1 MPRTAQGNRNE
12 PAGDRPRDLAG
23 MANASMD
30 LHGHESGASLPYRMA
45 ACDGAHGAGVG
56 LVLPSLASASAHS
69 LPPQRFAVG
78 SGVNQAIRQIGSVLG
93 VSVVVVLVG
102 SARGVEALANFFNL
116 FLFLTL
122 AGFVTALLS
131 IAIDTHAVKPTS
143 RAFV

>member
-1 MPRTAQGNRNE
+1 
-12 PAGDRPRDLAG
+12 
-23 MANASMD
+23 
-30 LHGHESGASLPYRMA
+30 
-45 ACDGAHGAGVG
+45 
-56 LVLPSLASASAHS
+56 
-69 LPPQRFAVG
+69 VG

-116 FLFLTL
+116 FLLLTL

-131 IAIDTHAVKPTS
+131 LAIDTHAVKPTS

>member
-1 MPRTAQGNRNE
+1 MSPPAIDLVTSQAWRTLRWTCTATSLAPHYLTE
-12 PAGDRPRDLAG
+12 WLPAMVLT
-23 MANASMD
+23 
-30 LHGHESGASLPYRMA
+30 
-45 ACDGAHGAGVG
+45 GAGVG

-116 FLFLTL
+116 FLLLTL